1 MTLSAMLNRNWV
13 FILLFSN
20 NSNNNINNNNNNN
33 NNNSNNNSNNNNSN
47 NNSNNNNIKSRR
59 GAGKVLEELM
69 IYFVLIG
76 Q

>member
-1 MTLSAMLNRNWV
+1 MTLLAMLNRNWV

-20 NSNNNINNNNNNN
+20 NSNNNN

-59 GAGKVLEELM
+59 VAGKVLEELM